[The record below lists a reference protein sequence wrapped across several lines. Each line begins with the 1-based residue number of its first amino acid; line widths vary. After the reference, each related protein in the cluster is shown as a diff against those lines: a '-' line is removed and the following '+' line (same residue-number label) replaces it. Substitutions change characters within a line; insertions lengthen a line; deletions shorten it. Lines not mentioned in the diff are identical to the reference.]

1 MTKEL
6 ANLLDSIANRPE
18 LSDAET
24 DELMQKAFNMATT
37 QELKT
42 ECGKYLTQAIAK
54 RKRPDI
60 DVREILGEA
69 LQALNLSYI
78 AKRYFNKSRT
88 WLYQRLNHTLVN
100 GKPAAFTE
108 GELKILS
115 DALGEL
121 SNSIQYI
128 STQLT
133 H

>member
-1 MTKEL
+1 MNKEL
-6 ANLLDSIANRPE
+6 TKILDTIAGDPD
-18 LSDAET
+18 LSAAET
-24 DELMQKAFNMATT
+24 DALMEQAFSIART
-37 QELKT
+37 EKSKK
-42 ECGKYLTQAIAK
+42 ECGQYLKQAIAK
-54 RKRPDI
+54 RKRPDV
-60 DVREILGEA
+60 DVRYILGDAIE
-69 LQALNLSYI
+69 ALNLSYI

-88 WLYQRLNHTLVN
+88 WLYQRLNHSNVN

-108 GELKILS
+108 QELKILS